1 MRLTLSQQDLF
12 AACRRTSETLCL
24 GCHPPLAISAG
35 WTEEALAVQGDE
47 DKIVPPNQVRSSLT
61 SCHRNRTEA
70 TYFENLISCQMIM
83 SDLRA
88 LLSAALP
95 VT

>member
-1 MRLTLSQQDLF
+1 MRLTLSQHNWS
-12 AACRRTSETLCL
+12 AACQGTSSKLCL
-24 GCHPPLAISAG
+24 ECHPPLVIIAG
-35 WTEEALAVQGDE
+35 WTEKPLAVQGDE

-61 SCHRNRTEA
+61 SCHRNRTGA
-70 TYFENLISCQMIM
+70 AYFECLISCQMIM

>member
-1 MRLTLSQQDLF
+1 MRLTLSQQDWF
-12 AACRRTSETLCL
+12 AASQRMSRKLCL
-24 GCHPPLAISAG
+24 ECHLPLVIGAG

-61 SCHRNRTEA
+61 SCHRNRTGA
-70 TYFENLISCQMIM
+70 TYFEYLISCQMIM